1 MDTDPYS
8 SPLAYF
14 MAELKRLRDRAGM
27 TQGEV
32 AERTNYGLSTV
43 SAYEKG
49 RLIPSAG
56 FCSSGQG
63 LTCAYGRAFTILTS
77 RSGPSVVHIEDARNA
92 RYLREYEQ
100 VMRYTTIFDYLRAS
114 ALDDQK
120 SIQLI
125 KGEKK

>member
-49 RLIPSAG
+49 RLIPSAS
-56 FCSSGQG
+56 F
-63 LTCAYGRAFTILTS
+63 AERA
-77 RSGPSVVHIEDARNA
+77 
-92 RYLREYEQ
+92 
-100 VMRYTTIFDYLRAS
+100 
-114 ALDDQK
+114 
-120 SIQLI
+120 
-125 KGEKK
+125 KG